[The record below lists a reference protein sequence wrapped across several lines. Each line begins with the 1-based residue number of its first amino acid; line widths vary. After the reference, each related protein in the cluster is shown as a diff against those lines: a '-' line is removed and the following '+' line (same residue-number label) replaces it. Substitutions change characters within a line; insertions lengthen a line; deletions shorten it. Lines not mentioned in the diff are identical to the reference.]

1 MKRAAAMAAL
11 FQKNFSHNCINAPQ
25 VAKIEVQTS
34 NEKEQKIMWEKFKN
48 SKFATKMKSSGSS
61 RVIYITVVTI
71 LLAAAVLV
79 TATAIANRAKKN
91 QTQLPPDNSTDE
103 GSQNTPPSSEDT
115 DKTPPATDDTNKP
128 SDEKPGNSTQTT
140 SVPELSLPVS
150 GSISK
155 GHDTSIQVFSPT
167 TGDYRIHLGVDM
179 ITAENAPVLA
189 AADGVISRIWDDAL
203 MGKCLAISHSG
214 DCYTIYKNLDHD
226 LPEGIVEGASV
237 TAGQQIATVGETA
250 TLELAE
256 EPHLHMEMTVKGLAV
271 DPREYFSQQALAA
284 LGKDESHEQ
293 NQTESTENE

>member
-1 MKRAAAMAAL
+1 
-11 FQKNFSHNCINAPQ
+11 
-25 VAKIEVQTS
+25 
-34 NEKEQKIMWEKFKN
+34 MWEKLKN
-48 SKFATKMKSSGSS
+48 SKFATKMRSNGSS

-91 QTQLPPDNSTDE
+91 QSQHIQPSPDNSPSED
-103 GSQNTPPSSEDT
+103 QNTPSENEEN
-115 DKTPPATDDTNKP
+115 TNPP
-128 SDEKPGNSTQTT
+128 SDNTENPSGNQQGNSEQT
-140 SVPELSLPVS
+140 SLIPELTLPVN

-155 GHDTSIQVFSPT
+155 GHDASIQVFSPT

-179 ITAENAPVLA
+179 ITEENAPVLA

-214 DCYTIYKNLDHD
+214 DCYTIYKNLDTA
-226 LPEGIVEGASV
+226 LPEDIVVGASV
-237 TAGQQIATVGETA
+237 TAGQQIGVVGETA

-271 DPREYFSQQALAA
+271 DPREYFSEQALSA

-293 NQTESTENE
+293 SQTENE

>member
-1 MKRAAAMAAL
+1 
-11 FQKNFSHNCINAPQ
+11 
-25 VAKIEVQTS
+25 
-34 NEKEQKIMWEKFKN
+34 MWEKFKN
-48 SKFATKMKSSGSS
+48 SKFATKMKSSNSS
-61 RVIYITVVTI
+61 RVIYITVVTL

-79 TATAIANRAKKN
+79 TAAAIANRAKKN
-91 QTQLPPDNSTDE
+91 QTPGAQLPPDNSQDGT
-103 GSQNTPPSSEDT
+103 QA
-115 DKTPPATDDTNKP
+115 TPPADDGNTTPPANDTAKP
-128 SDEKPGNSTQTT
+128 DDSKLGDSTQTA

-155 GHDTSIQVFSPT
+155 GHDAAIQVFSPT

-179 ITAENAPVLA
+179 ITEEDAPVLA

-214 DCYTIYKNLDHD
+214 DCYTIYKNLDNA
-226 LPEGIVEGASV
+226 LPEDIVVGASV
-237 TAGQQIATVGETA
+237 TAGQQIGSVGETA

-271 DPREYFSQQALAA
+271 DPRDYFSQQALAA

-293 NQTESTENE
+293 NQTETE

>member
-1 MKRAAAMAAL
+1 
-11 FQKNFSHNCINAPQ
+11 
-25 VAKIEVQTS
+25 
-34 NEKEQKIMWEKFKN
+34 MWEKFKN

-91 QTQLPPDNSTDE
+91 QTPSVQPSPDNSQNED
-103 GSQNTPPSSEDT
+103 QNTSPEDSNGDNTNPPSDN
-115 DKTPPATDDTNKP
+115 TNNP
-128 SDEKPGNSTQTT
+128 SGDQQGNSAQT
-140 SVPELSLPVS
+140 SAVPELSLPVS

-155 GHDTSIQVFSPT
+155 GHDASIQVFSPT

-179 ITAENAPVLA
+179 ITSEDAPVLA
-189 AADGVISRIWDDAL
+189 AADGVISRVWDDPL

-214 DCYTIYKNLDHD
+214 DCYTIYKTLDQV
-226 LPEGIVEGASV
+226 LPEDIVVGASV
-237 TAGQQIATVGETA
+237 TAGQQIGTVGDTA

-293 NQTESTENE
+293 NQTEAE

>member
-1 MKRAAAMAAL
+1 
-11 FQKNFSHNCINAPQ
+11 
-25 VAKIEVQTS
+25 
-34 NEKEQKIMWEKFKN
+34 MWEKFKN
-48 SKFATKMKSSGSS
+48 SKFASKFKSENAS
-61 RVIYITVVTI
+61 RGIYITVVTL
-71 LLAAAVLV
+71 LLAVSVLI

-91 QTQLPPDNSTDE
+91 QTPNIQPSPDNNQTEDQSTPSEDN
-103 GSQNTPPSSEDT
+103 SDTKLPSSGDVEQPTGDQQ
-115 DKTPPATDDTNKP
+115 
-128 SDEKPGNSTQTT
+128 GNSTPT
-140 SVPELSLPVS
+140 SSAPELSLPVS

-179 ITAENAPVLA
+179 ITAEDAPVWA
-189 AADGVISRIWDDAL
+189 AADGVISRIWDDPL

-256 EPHLHMEMTVKGLAV
+256 EPHLHMEMTIKGLAV

-293 NQTESTENE
+293 NQTENE